1 LVVTYVR
8 HGDKLLKAVVQS
20 TSAPVGACDTGGR
33 EGVLTGGVD
42 GGETTTGGGVGKMA
56 GAGTGVPSRAAHLPT
71 SAGTLQSVEISN
83 ALVTLPSPLFGF
95 WSCCSSS
102 QRQIGALLCT
112 CLKAVQQ
119 LGAGAGSVPC
129 T

>member
-1 LVVTYVR
+1 LADTYVR

-20 TSAPVGACDTGGR
+20 TCAPVGACDTGG
-33 EGVLTGGVD
+33 VD
-42 GGETTTGGGVGKMA
+42 GGATTTGGGVGKMA
-56 GAGTGVPSRAAHLPT
+56 GAGAGVPSRAAHLLT

-102 QRQIGALLCT
+102 QRQTGAPLCT